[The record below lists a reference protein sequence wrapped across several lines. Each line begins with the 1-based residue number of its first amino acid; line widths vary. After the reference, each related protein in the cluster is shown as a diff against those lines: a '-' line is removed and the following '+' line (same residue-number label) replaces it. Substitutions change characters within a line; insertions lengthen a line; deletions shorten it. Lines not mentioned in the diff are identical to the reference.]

1 MSLENRVGFGSA
13 ERRTLWRRACGVGG
27 GTGGQARGGCVA
39 GGKSAGVEAARAGV
53 CLWSG
58 PSPSPGFLGP
68 LYALGEQEGGPS
80 VFLASPLQSLSFAEP
95 AALCPLKPSC
105 SSQSQPQ
112 LSGRF
117 HGPAVSQSGAIHE
130 PPASSRLGLGSLQF
144 PGALSAANFFIS
156 HCLGSSS

>member
-39 GGKSAGVEAARAGV
+39 GGKSAGVEAAGAGV

-68 LYALGEQEGGPS
+68 LYALREQEGSPS
-80 VFLASPLQSLSFAEP
+80 VFLASPLQSQL
-95 AALCPLKPSC
+95 PSV
-105 SSQSQPQ
+105 P
-112 LSGRF
+112 
-117 HGPAVSQSGAIHE
+117 
-130 PPASSRLGLGSLQF
+130 
-144 PGALSAANFFIS
+144 
-156 HCLGSSS
+156 